1 MYILIMNIST
11 KLNCRTQASTTQTSI
26 SQSIDFANQQTNS
39 SLQQFNQASFM
50 SSNAFVSNVNVLS
63 RSVSSITSDSD
74 FENSFLTY
82 DFNAVVSNVL

>member
-26 SQSIDFANQQTNS
+26 SQSIDSANQQTNS

-50 SSNAFVSNVNVLS
+50 SNVNVLS